1 MKMNLTVNNNSHIID
16 ESTTIDKLIEQLN
29 IDSKGIAIA
38 VNLTVVS
45 KENWNK
51 TALKE
56 NDNITIIKATQG
68 G

>member
-1 MKMNLTVNNNSHIID
+1 MNLTVNNNSHIID

-38 VNLTVVS
+38 VNFTVVS